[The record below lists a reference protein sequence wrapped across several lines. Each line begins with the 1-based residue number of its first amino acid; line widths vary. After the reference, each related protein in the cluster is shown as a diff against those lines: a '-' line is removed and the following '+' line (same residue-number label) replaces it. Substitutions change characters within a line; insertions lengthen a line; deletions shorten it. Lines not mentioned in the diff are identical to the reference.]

1 MKKQFTTTHS
11 YNRNAVQLTIK
22 APTILELL
30 NSLRQLK
37 AMQGSHT
44 IPPSDEKIN
53 TAARLGTLYLLLIW
67 YLKPM
72 AGACMHEDEV
82 SAGHKAVIL

>member
-37 AMQGSHT
+37 AMQSSHT
-44 IPPSDEKIN
+44 IPPSDEKNQHRCAPWHALFAFNLIFK
-53 TAARLGTLYLLLIW
+53 TYGGRLHARR
-67 YLKPM
+67 
-72 AGACMHEDEV
+72 
-82 SAGHKAVIL
+82 